1 MKIGVFTEFFESEKN
16 SAGKHMSEL
25 VDELKEHSELVDVY
39 TLYKESNHSLFKNK
53 NVNIYTLNYDARRGN
68 ISFFKR
74 RFDIRFS
81 LGVFPKG

>member
-39 TLYKESNHSLFKNK
+39 TIYKKSNQSFFENK
-53 NVNIYTLNYDARRGN
+53 NVNIYSLNYDTRRGN
-68 ISFFKR
+68 ISFLKR
-74 RFDIRFS
+74 FFLNS
-81 LGVFPKG
+81 LLVFVYFF